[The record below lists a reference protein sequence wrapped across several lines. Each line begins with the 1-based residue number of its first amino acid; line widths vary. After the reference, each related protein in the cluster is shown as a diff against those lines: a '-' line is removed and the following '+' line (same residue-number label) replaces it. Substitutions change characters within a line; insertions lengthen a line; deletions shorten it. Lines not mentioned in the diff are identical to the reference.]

1 METSAA
7 TVPAAAIGTDT
18 QRTAPARSTV
28 LWVVGGLTALG
39 VAIRFSTLGLQ
50 SYHHDEVI
58 TAARVIPGSFGH
70 MLHEIRASES
80 NPPLYYVLAWGW
92 AKVFGVGEVALR
104 SLSALFGAAT
114 VPVAYLIGRELSGRR
129 AGFITAALVAVSP
142 MLIWYSQEAR
152 GYALL
157 VFLAALSLLFFAR
170 ALRTRASRDLVLWAL
185 TSALALCTHYFA
197 FFAVSVEA
205 AWLLIAFRSSWR
217 QVILPVA
224 GVAAVGLALVP
235 LILIQANPEHIGW
248 IHHIPLLT
256 RIWESGVAFL
266 IGETGNV
273 IAEPPRIHYALIPT
287 LLVGLAFLL
296 VVMRGTP
303 REKRGAALAAAVG
316 AGVLLL
322 PLAAALVGKD
332 YIESRNLL
340 PAIVPLGVVASIGF
354 ASSGARRLGLGLAVA
369 LCVYWLAFDVLVTQ
383 TPSLQ
388 KLDYRTIVKR
398 VGPTHVPRAIVTW
411 KVGIDTV
418 DYYLSDGAQ
427 RLSAGKLR
435 VKEVDIISK
444 PSILAGRFVDVPS
457 PFRLAGRFKTAR
469 ITLSRYVSNRPITVS
484 FNRLYHLQ
492 TGFGRNAVLIDG
504 LPAQAG
510 VPRYAAL
517 DGGPRGSVP
526 VGPASATTPR

>member
-28 LWVVGGLTALG
+28 LWVVAGLTALG

-70 MLHEIRASES
+70 MLHEVRTSES

-92 AKVFGVGEVALR
+92 AKVFGVGEVGLR
-104 SLSALFGAAT
+104 SFSALFGAAT
-114 VPVAYLIGRELSGRR
+114 IPIAYLIGRELSGRR

-157 VFLAALSLLFFAR
+157 VFFAALSLLFFAR
-170 ALRTRASRDLVLWAL
+170 ALRTRESRDLVLWAL
-185 TSALALCTHYFA
+185 TSALALCSHYFA

-217 QVILPVA
+217 RVVPPVA
-224 GVAAVGLALVP
+224 GVAVVGLALVP

-248 IHHIPLLT
+248 IHHTPLPT
-256 RIWESGVAFL
+256 RLWESGVAFL

-273 IAEPPRIHYALIPT
+273 IAEPPRIHYALIPA
-287 LLVGLAFLL
+287 LLIGLAFLL

-303 REKRGAALAAAVG
+303 REKRGAAVAAAVG

-340 PAIVPLGVVASIGF
+340 PALVPLGVVASIGF
-354 ASSGARRLGLGLAVA
+354 AASGARRVGLGLAVA
-369 LCVYWLAFDVLVTQ
+369 LCTYWLVFDILVTQ

-388 KLDYRTIVKR
+388 RLDFRTMVER
-398 VGPTHVPRAIVTW
+398 VGPAHVPRAIVTW
-411 KVGIDTV
+411 KVGVDTV
-418 DYYLSDGAQ
+418 DYYLGDGAQ
-427 RLSAGKLR
+427 RFSAGKQQ
-435 VKEVDIISK
+435 VKEVDILSK
-444 PSILAGRFVDVPS
+444 PLASGLQSVYLPP
-457 PFRLAGRFKTAR
+457 PFRLAERVKTAR

-484 FNRLYHLQ
+484 FHRLYHLS
-492 TGFGRNAVLIDG
+492 TGFGRNAILIDG
-504 LPAQAG
+504 LPAQAT

-517 DGGPRGSVP
+517 DGGPLGSVP
-526 VGPASATTPR
+526 LGGAGGQVRR